1 MRDIWMG
8 RDDKKMGVR
17 MGNGEVKDVEMKT

>member
-1 MRDIWMG
+1 MGNIWMG
-8 RDDKKMGVR
+8 RDDKKMGLR